1 MTQRIAILG
10 GGQLARMSAAAAYRL
25 GCEVGIVARPGD
37 DSPALLLATERFVGD
52 WSSPALLDA
61 VAACADVVLLENE
74 FIAPDIL
81 RYLEATGKCQVVP
94 SSQTIALV
102 QDKFFQKT
110 ALAQAGL
117 PVPRFT
123 AVDTPDDVLAASHRF
138 GLPLVL
144 KCRTNGYDGYGNE
157 LIRGT
162 ADIAPAFEKLLR
174 RGSPLMVE
182 EFIPFTKEL
191 AVMAV
196 RNQRGEEVI
205 YPVVETIQH
214 AHVCHTVLA
223 PAAVSETTAA
233 NVTALARQVLEAIHG
248 TGIFGI
254 ELFLLNDGEVLINEI
269 APRPHNSGHYT
280 IEACET
286 SQFENH
292 IRSGLNLPL
301 GSPRMRTP
309 VAVMVNLLSGFE
321 APAQPTGLETALQV
335 PGVTVHLYGKKA
347 SRPGRKMGHVTALG
361 ADLVETRERALR
373 AARAIA
379 I

>member
-10 GGQLARMSAAAAYRL
+10 GGQLARMSAYAAYRL

-37 DSPALLLATERFVGD
+37 DSPALLTATERFIGD
-52 WSSPALLDA
+52 WSSLELLDT
-61 VAACADVVLLENE
+61 VAAYADAVLLENE

-81 RYLEATGKCQVVP
+81 RYLEATGKPRVAP
-94 SSQTIALV
+94 SSHTIALV
-102 QDKFFQKT
+102 QDKFAQKT

-117 PVPRFT
+117 PVPRFAAT
-123 AVDTPDDVLAASHRF
+123 DSPDEVLEVSRRF

-157 LIRGT
+157 LIRSA
-162 ADIAPAFEKLLR
+162 ADIAPAFEKLR
-174 RGSPLMVE
+174 KRGSSLMAE
-182 EFIPFTKEL
+182 EFVPFTKEL

-196 RNQRGEEVI
+196 RNRRGEEVI

-223 PAAVSETTAA
+223 PAAISEATAA
-233 NVTALARQVLEAIHG
+233 SVTALARRVLEAIAG
-248 TGIFGI
+248 VGIFGI

-292 IRSGLNLPL
+292 VRAGLDLPL
-301 GSPRMRTP
+301 GSPRMRSP
-309 VAVMVNLLSGFE
+309 VAVMVNLLGGFD
-321 APAQPTGLETALQV
+321 APARPIGLETALQV

-361 ADLVETRERALR
+361 DDLAETRERALR
-373 AARAIA
+373 AARAIT

>member
-1 MTQRIAILG
+1 MTQRVAILG
-10 GGQLARMSAAAAYRL
+10 GGQLARMSAYAAYRL
-25 GCEVGIVARPGD
+25 GGEVGIVARPTD
-37 DSPALLLATERFVGD
+37 DSPARLVASEQFVGD
-52 WSSPALLDA
+52 WSAPALLDA
-61 VAACADVVLLENE
+61 VADYADVVLLENE

-81 RYLEATGKCQVVP
+81 RYLEATGKTRVIP
-94 SSQTIALV
+94 SAQTIALV
-102 QDKFFQKT
+102 QDKFSQKT

-117 PVPRFT
+117 PVPRFA
-123 AVDTPDDVLAASHRF
+123 AVASPEEVLAVSRQF

-157 LIRGT
+157 LIRGA

-182 EFIPFTKEL
+182 EFVPFTKEL
-191 AVMAV
+191 AVMAA

-214 AHVCHTVLA
+214 AQVCHTVLA
-223 PAAVSETTAA
+223 PASVSEATARSVA
-233 NVTALARQVLEAIHG
+233 ALARQVLEAIAG
-248 TGIFGI
+248 VGVFGI

-292 IRSGLNLPL
+292 IRAGLNLPL
-301 GSPRMRTP
+301 GSPRMRSP
-309 VAVMVNLLSGFE
+309 VAVMVNLLSGFD
-321 APAQPTGLETALQV
+321 APAQPIGLESALAV
-335 PGVTVHLYGKKA
+335 PGVTVHFYGKKLA
-347 SRPGRKMGHVTALG
+347 RPGRKMGHVTALG
-361 ADLVETRERALR
+361 EDLGETRERALR

>member
-10 GGQLARMSAAAAYRL
+10 GGQLARMSAYAAYRL
-25 GCEVGIVARPGD
+25 GCEVGIVARPAE
-37 DSPALLLATERFVGD
+37 DSPALLTATERFVGD
-52 WSSPALLDA
+52 WSSPELLKV
-61 VAACADVVLLENE
+61 VAAYADVVLLENE

-81 RYLEATGKCQVVP
+81 RYLEATGKPRVAP
-94 SSQTIALV
+94 SSRTIALT
-102 QDKFFQKT
+102 QDKFLQKT

-117 PVPRFT
+117 PVPRFA
-123 AVDTPDDVLAASHRF
+123 AVASPDETRAISRQL

-157 LIRGT
+157 LIRG
-162 ADIAPAFEKLLR
+162 ADDIAPAFEKLLK
-174 RGSPLMVE
+174 RGSQLMVE
-182 EFIPFTKEL
+182 EFVPFTKEL
-191 AVMAV
+191 AVMAA
-196 RNQRGEEVI
+196 RNQAGEEVI

-214 AHVCHTVLA
+214 AHVCHTALA
-223 PAAVSETTAA
+223 PAAVSETTRTRVA
-233 NVTALARQVLEAIHG
+233 TLARQVLEAIEG
-248 TGIFGI
+248 VGIFGI
-254 ELFLLNDGEVLINEI
+254 ELFLLNDGEALINEI

-292 IRSGLNLPL
+292 IRAGLNLPL
-301 GSPRMRTP
+301 GAPRMRSP
-309 VAVMVNLLSGFE
+309 VAVMVNLLGGFD
-321 APAQPTGLETALQV
+321 APARPTGLEAALRV

-361 ADLVETRERALR
+361 EDLIETRERALR

>member
-10 GGQLARMSAAAAYRL
+10 GGQLARMSAMAAYRL

-37 DSPALLLATERFVGD
+37 DSPALLLATKRFVGD
-52 WSSPALLDA
+52 WSSPALLES
-61 VAACADVVLLENE
+61 VADYADVVLLENE
-74 FIAPDIL
+74 FIAPDTL
-81 RYLEATGKCQVVP
+81 RYFEATGKCQVVP
-94 SSQTIALV
+94 SSQTIGLV
-102 QDKFFQKT
+102 QDKFCQKT

-117 PVPRFT
+117 PAPRFA
-123 AVDTPDDVLAASHRF
+123 AVDTPDEVLAISHHF
-138 GLPLVL
+138 GFPMVL

-157 LIRGT
+157 LIRGI
-162 ADIAPAFEKLLR
+162 ADIAPAFEKLLKR
-174 RGSPLMVE
+174 SSPLMVE

-196 RNQRGEEVI
+196 RNQCGEEVI

-223 PAAVSETTAA
+223 PASVSDATAA

-292 IRSGLNLPL
+292 IRAGLNLPL
-301 GSPRMRTP
+301 GAPCMRNP
-309 VAVMVNLLSGFE
+309 VAAMVNLLGGFD
-321 APAQPTGLETALQV
+321 APARPTGLEAALRV
-335 PGVTVHLYGKKA
+335 PGVTVHLYGKKV

-361 ADLVETRERALR
+361 TDLAETRERALR
-373 AARAIA
+373 AARAVA